1 MTTGPAT
8 KSTEQFSTLNFL
20 TSQNSRIVTPLEPSA
35 IFRLTALKMAA
46 VLMLAAVPAIA
57 LACWMTSTAWQLQS
71 AIAAASI
78 AISIIA
84 LCPGMLLPMVGDG
97 GLMKRSLAFTIGCTA
112 AMVIRGVG
120 TVALIPAAGYY
131 LGRPDGTNSQL
142 NVVGFVVAFW
152 YVMASTL
159 EVSLLARQG
168 RNLDQTPTDALP
180 VSVVHNEIIHRL
192 TESTH

>member
-1 MTTGPAT
+1 MAVV
-8 KSTEQFSTLNFL
+8 L
-20 TSQNSRIVTPLEPSA
+20 TSAS
-35 IFRLTALKMAA
+35 
-46 VLMLAAVPAIA
+46 VPAIT
-57 LACWMTSTAWQLQS
+57 LAAWLTATTWQLQS
-71 AIAAASI
+71 AVAAASI

-84 LCPGMLLPMVGDG
+84 LCPGMLLPKVGDG
-97 GLMKRSLAFTIGCTA
+97 GLMQRSFAFTIGCTA
-112 AMVIRGVG
+112 AMVFRGVG

-142 NVVGFVVAFW
+142 NVVGLVVASW

-168 RNLDQTPTDALP
+168 RKLDQTPTDASP
-180 VSVVHNEIIHRL
+180 VPVVHNEIIHRL